1 MLFVRFADEIILVP
15 KENKAAALL
24 REYQYAL
31 GCYTDAQGG
40 RREFRRGGNWV
51 KHCLQHDSQI
61 GSLP

>member
-1 MLFVRFADEIILVP
+1 MLFVRFSAEIVLVS
-15 KENKAAALL
+15 KETKAAALL

-40 RREFRRGGNWV
+40 RREVRRGDNWV